1 MIHGRPFRDQEDRPN
16 GGHVVV
22 LSYGLWQRRF
32 GGSRVVGKA
41 MSLSGV
47 PYEIVGVVGPTFNP
61 ELDSPPDIFLPFQ
74 LNPAS
79 TDHAQ
84 YFNVV
89 ARLRAGVT
97 LAMART
103 RLQVAAAEF
112 HHKFSSIVGAKDG
125 FGIQPF
131 QDALVVEARS
141 SLLMLSGAVMFVLL
155 IACANVANLLLARA
169 TGRKREIAIRSAI
182 GASRSR
188 IVRQLMTESLVLS
201 TSGGLLGLLFGVF
214 GVRALLA
221 INPGD
226 IPRLGAHGAGVVID
240 WRVLAF
246 TLLISQVTGVLFGLL
261 PALGISRENFGLALK
276 EGGGR
281 SAMSYRQSRT
291 RSLLITC
298 ETALA
303 LILLI
308 GAGLLTRSLY
318 TMRTINRGVNTHR
331 VLTMRMSPSG
341 ARFLKSS
348 DVGQLV
354 RQATRQLDNL
364 PGVQRACASYN
375 LPLDGAFGIPFH
387 IVGRTTTDGRY
398 DGRGWLAVS
407 PGYFDVF
414 KIPVVRGRAFADRDD
429 SQAEAV
435 AIINQA
441 MARRYWPHANPI
453 GSRLILGYRYGP
465 EFEEPAR
472 EIVGVVGDVLDFGSK
487 VSQPVVYV
495 PVAQV
500 TDGITVLLRRASS
513 LTWIVRT
520 RSEPHPLSPA
530 IENVLRQAAGGVA
543 ITNVRSMDDML
554 IRATAGTSFQMTLL
568 TIFGAAALLLAA
580 IGIYG
585 LMACSMQQRTKE
597 IGIRLALGA
606 EPRRLRNM
614 LIFQGMRWASLGTSL
629 GMVAAFGLSRVLAR
643 FLFGVNAW
651 DVLTFCTVPLFLIAV
666 LLFAVWLPSCRATR
680 IDPLIA
686 LRYE

>member
-1 MIHGRPFRDQEDRPN
+1 LGALTIGIGANTAIFSVVDQVLLKPLDYPNPSRIVLFLVTTPQGPYYGGSAAKYNAWRQLTDVFRDVAAYEYRGSNLDVTGGAFPEQIHCIRVSANYFHLFGAPMIHGRPFRDQEDRPN

-22 LSYGLWQRRF
+22 LSYGLWKRRF

-74 LNPAS
+74 LDPAS

-246 TLLISQVTGVLFGLL
+246 TLLISLVTGVLFGLL

-276 EGGGR
+276 KAAEG
-281 SAMSYRQSRT
+281 
-291 RSLLITC
+291 
-298 ETALA
+298 
-303 LILLI
+303 
-308 GAGLLTRSLY
+308 
-318 TMRTINRGVNTHR
+318 
-331 VLTMRMSPSG
+331 
-341 ARFLKSS
+341 
-348 DVGQLV
+348 
-354 RQATRQLDNL
+354 
-364 PGVQRACASYN
+364 
-375 LPLDGAFGIPFH
+375 
-387 IVGRTTTDGRY
+387 
-398 DGRGWLAVS
+398 
-407 PGYFDVF
+407 
-414 KIPVVRGRAFADRDD
+414 
-429 SQAEAV
+429 
-435 AIINQA
+435 
-441 MARRYWPHANPI
+441 
-453 GSRLILGYRYGP
+453 
-465 EFEEPAR
+465 
-472 EIVGVVGDVLDFGSK
+472 
-487 VSQPVVYV
+487 
-495 PVAQV
+495 
-500 TDGITVLLRRASS
+500 
-513 LTWIVRT
+513 
-520 RSEPHPLSPA
+520 
-530 IENVLRQAAGGVA
+530 
-543 ITNVRSMDDML
+543 
-554 IRATAGTSFQMTLL
+554 
-568 TIFGAAALLLAA
+568 
-580 IGIYG
+580 
-585 LMACSMQQRTKE
+585 
-597 IGIRLALGA
+597 
-606 EPRRLRNM
+606 PR
-614 LIFQGMRWASLGTSL
+614 
-629 GMVAAFGLSRVLAR
+629 
-643 FLFGVNAW
+643 
-651 DVLTFCTVPLFLIAV
+651 
-666 LLFAVWLPSCRATR
+666 
-680 IDPLIA
+680 
-686 LRYE
+686 